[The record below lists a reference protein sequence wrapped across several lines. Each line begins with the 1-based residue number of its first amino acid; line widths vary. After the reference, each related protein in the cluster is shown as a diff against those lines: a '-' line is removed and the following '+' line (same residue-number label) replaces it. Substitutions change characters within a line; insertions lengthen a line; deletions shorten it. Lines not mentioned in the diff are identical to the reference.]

1 MKYSIKQETFKR
13 TSLTEVPTKNY
24 LISVVLLSE
33 TKDICSLKDVYA
45 KKKVMHS
52 IRKSYFIKY
61 FDAGLQSEFI
71 RTLDDVAIDLLT

>member
-33 TKDICSLKDVYA
+33 TKDICSLKDVCE
-45 KKKVMHS
+45 KKVMHS
-52 IRKSYFIKY
+52 IRKSYFIKL